1 MVILQFSGGIPNTSA
16 VAENDLVYY
25 VANIANQWSGA
36 NYLSNQSELSLGV
49 SSHIFI
55 GHISSISRNMTEN
68 GVPTFTITVEEPSNT
83 VITPPSSDD
92 FIFFVKNNLSE
103 LAALRGY
110 YGQLTMENNSDRK
123 AELFAISCEI
133 TESSK

>member
-25 VANIANQWSGA
+25 VANVANQWSGA

-55 GHISSISRNMTEN
+55 GHISSISTDVND
-68 GVPTFTITVEEPSNT
+68 GVPTFIITVEEPSNT
-83 VITPPSSDD
+83 VITPPTSDD

-123 AELFAISCEI
+123 AELFAISCDVA
-133 TESSK
+133 ESSK

>member
-1 MVILQFSGGIPNTSA
+1 MVILQFSGGVPNASA

-55 GHISSISRNMTEN
+55 GHISSISTDVND
-68 GVPTFTITVEEPSNT
+68 GVPTFIITVEEPSNT
-83 VITPPSSDD
+83 VITPPTSDD

-123 AELFAISCEI
+123 AELFAISCDVA
-133 TESSK
+133 ESSK